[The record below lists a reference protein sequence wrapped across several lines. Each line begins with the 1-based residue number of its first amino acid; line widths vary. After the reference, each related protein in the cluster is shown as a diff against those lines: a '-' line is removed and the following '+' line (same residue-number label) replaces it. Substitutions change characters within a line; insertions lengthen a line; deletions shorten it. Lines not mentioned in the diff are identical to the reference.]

1 MLYVGVDLHKKS
13 ISVCGVNR
21 DRRVLETRR
30 LLCCEEQKIVET
42 FKTFREVHQVVEV
55 VVEATASYE
64 WFLKLIEP
72 LVDRV
77 VLAHPKKLRVIAEST
92 RKSDKLDA
100 KILAEFLALDMIP
113 KAYRPTPRQRE
124 HRALVR
130 QRRRIQKQITAVKNA
145 VRRLLSHYNADIP
158 SPFTREG
165 RAYIEAQ
172 PLSRADR
179 FAMKQLLVQLDQF
192 AKQRLEADRELAAFA
207 QEGSERE
214 RENREILNS
223 IGGVGVVTTDVVL
236 SELGDMQRFSSAKKV
251 VAYAGLAPGQR
262 ESAGKRKDLPIE
274 KCGSRL
280 LRATLVEAAWQLVR
294 RSPKYQ
300 SIFNRL
306 WERTGQRKKAIV
318 AIARRLL
325 SLMYSLLKSRQRFQN
340 GLDLASATKPKRK
353 RTSTKT
359 KGPSPKA
366 KAATT

>member
-13 ISVCGVNR
+13 ITVCGVNR
-21 DRRVLETRR
+21 ERQVLETRR
-30 LLCCEEQKIVET
+30 LLCCEEHRIVET
-42 FKTFREVHQVVEV
+42 FQTFRETHQAVQV

-72 LVDRV
+72 VVDRV

-113 KAYRPTPRQRE
+113 EAYRPTPRQRE

-130 QRRRIQKQITAVKNA
+130 HRQRIRKQITATKNSI
-145 VRRLLSHYNADIP
+145 RRLLSHYNADIENL
-158 SPFTREG
+158 FTRKG
-165 RAYIEAQ
+165 RAYLETRDM
-172 PLSRADR
+172 SRADR
-179 FAMKQLLVQLDQF
+179 FAMNQSLVQLDQF
-192 AKQRLEADRELAAFA
+192 NKQLLEADRELAAFA
-207 QEGSERE
+207 KEGSERE
-214 RENREILNS
+214 AENREILKS
-223 IGGVGVVTTDVVL
+223 IGGVGVVTTDVVV
-236 SELGDMQRFSSAKKV
+236 SELGDMQRFSNAKKV

-262 ESAGKRKDLPIE
+262 ESAGKRKDLHIE

-294 RSPKYQ
+294 RSPKYH

-306 WERTGQRKKAIV
+306 WERTGQKKKAIV

-325 SLMYSLLKSRQRFQN
+325 TLMYSLLKSRQRFRN
-340 GLDLASATKPKRK
+340 GLDLAIPTKPKRK
-353 RTSTKT
+353 RASTKT
-359 KGPSPKA
+359 K
-366 KAATT
+366 AATT